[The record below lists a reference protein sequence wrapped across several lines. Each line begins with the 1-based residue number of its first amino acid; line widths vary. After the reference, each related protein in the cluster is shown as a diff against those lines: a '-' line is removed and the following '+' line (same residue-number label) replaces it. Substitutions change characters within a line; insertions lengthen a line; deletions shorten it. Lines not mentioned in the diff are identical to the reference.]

1 MSVHRARQAWRCA
14 SASTPALV
22 LLLTLAPFSTA
33 LAADALDRFL
43 AGLTSWR
50 APFTQEV
57 VDSAGKSV
65 ERGSGTLLV
74 GRPGRFRWEYTP
86 HDAGAQLLIADG
98 RNLWFYDQELQ
109 QATVK
114 PASSALAETPVV
126 LLSGSDAEMHAAF
139 EIVAQPTRAGLAW
152 VKVTPRTATADFASA
167 ELGFRDTQLQRLRIH
182 DRLGQIVTLT
192 FTRSARNSPL
202 QDSELQFVPPAGVDV
217 IGTAVAP

>member
-1 MSVHRARQAWRCA
+1 MMLRRSLPLWFGALAMLTCTAA
-14 SASTPALV
+14 S
-22 LLLTLAPFSTA
+22 
-33 LAADALDRFL
+33 AADALERFL

-57 VDSAGKSV
+57 IDSTGKSV

-86 HDAGAQLLIADG
+86 QDAGAQLLIADG

-114 PASSALAETPVV
+114 PASSALAATPVV
-126 LLSGSDAEMHAAF
+126 LLSGTNAEMHAAF
-139 EIVAQPTRAGLAW
+139 EIVPQAARAGLAW
-152 VKVTPRTATADFASA
+152 VKVTPRSATADFASA

-182 DRLGQIVTLT
+182 DRLDQTVTLS
-192 FTRSARNSPL
+192 FTRSVRNSRVL
-202 QDSELQFVPPAGVDV
+202 DSELQFTPPAGVDV
-217 IGTAVAP
+217 IGTAIAP

>member
-1 MSVHRARQAWRCA
+1 MSVRRSRLLWFGVL
-14 SASTPALV
+14 AL
-22 LLLTLAPFSTA
+22 LPCTA
-33 LAADALDRFL
+33 ATAADALERFL

-57 VDSAGKSV
+57 IDSAGKSV

-86 HDAGAQLLIADG
+86 RDGGAQLLIADG

-114 PASSALAETPVV
+114 PASSALAATPVV
-126 LLSGSDAEMHAAF
+126 LLSGTDAEMRAAF
-139 EIVAQPTRAGLAW
+139 EIVPQAVRDGLAW
-152 VKVTPRTATADFASA
+152 VKVTPRSATADFASA

-182 DRLGQIVTLT
+182 DRLGQTVTLS
-192 FTRSARNSPL
+192 FTRSVRNAPL
-202 QDSELQFVPPAGVDV
+202 LDSELQFTPPAGVDV
-217 IGTAVAP
+217 IGTAAAP